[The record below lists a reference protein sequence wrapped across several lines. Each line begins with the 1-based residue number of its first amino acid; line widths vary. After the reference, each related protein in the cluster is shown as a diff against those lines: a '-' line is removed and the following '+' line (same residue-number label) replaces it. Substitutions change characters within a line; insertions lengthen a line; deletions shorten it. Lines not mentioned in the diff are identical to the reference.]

1 MPETLV
7 SDEQNRVIVINRAA
21 RVMFRQGQ
29 TNIIGSSI
37 LSLFGDGEQSRCEE
51 AATSYIGTDEED
63 GSEVWHQASG
73 RRSDGST
80 FPLEFI
86 VTNLDLSEDRHRV
99 WIFRDLTQQLAAE
112 AERRTLEED
121 LRQAQKLEAL
131 GTMARG
137 VAHEIN
143 TPIQY
148 VGDNIN
154 YLRDGMDDV
163 VSILRAYRGLA
174 EHVGTDGEAAKAF
187 ERVRR
192 LESDVDLDFLMGEIP
207 EAISQAGRRARARFK
222 DRSGRPAICPSRQPG
237 ASGIRCQSG
246 DRKHDRGRPRAV
258 EVYC

>member
-1 MPETLV
+1 M
-7 SDEQNRVIVINRAA
+7 
-21 RVMFRQGQ
+21 
-29 TNIIGSSI
+29 
-37 LSLFGDGEQSRCEE
+37 SLFGDGEQSRCEE

-131 GTMARG
+131 GTMAGG

-163 VSILRAYRGLA
+163 VS
-174 EHVGTDGEAAKAF
+174 
-187 ERVRR
+187 
-192 LESDVDLDFLMGEIP
+192 
-207 EAISQAGRRARARFK
+207 
-222 DRSGRPAICPSRQPG
+222 
-237 ASGIRCQSG
+237 
-246 DRKHDRGRPRAV
+246 
-258 EVYC
+258 